1 MIGIANLPT
10 HQLVTST
17 NAHYRG
23 TFAVGTDD
31 GLRHSVA
38 AQLIQI
44 GQSAFRTGQQDDI
57 RFHQLVRIV
66 GVEQVYTRI
75 ALQDIEVGEIA

>member
-1 MIGIANLPT
+1 MIGIANLLP

-17 NAHYRG
+17 NAHHRG
-23 TFAVGTDD
+23 TLAVGTDN
-31 GLRHSVA
+31 GLCHSVT

-57 RFHQLVRIV
+57 SFHQFVRIV

-75 ALQDIEVGEIA
+75 ALQYIEVGKVT